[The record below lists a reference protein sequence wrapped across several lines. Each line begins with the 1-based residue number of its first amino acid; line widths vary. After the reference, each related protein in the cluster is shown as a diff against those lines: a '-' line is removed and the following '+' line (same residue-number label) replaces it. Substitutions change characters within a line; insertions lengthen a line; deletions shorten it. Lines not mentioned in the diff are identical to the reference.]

1 MFRIMESTVLVKAF
15 ALLEALAG
23 TSAGATLGEIA
34 AATQQTKPTVHRI
47 LRSLAAMGYVDHVDG
62 GRYRITDKLR
72 QLGLNCSDRNLVSR
86 ARPALESLRERTG
99 ETVNLGVLRHNRIA
113 YLLTLESAHALRRVA
128 DSDTGGGGGDPLF
141 TTALGRAIAAHL
153 PVEERD
159 RLLRIVPVERR
170 TPRTV
175 SEPAALQTILEHAR
189 RDGYAVERDQTDLG
203 VTCCSAPVF
212 AGTSVVAAIS
222 ISAPSARAEGCER
235 AWIRWLRA
243 AAAELSRS
251 LTGRE
256 RATA

>member
-23 TSAGATLGEIA
+23 TGTAATLGEIA
-34 AATQQTKPTVHRI
+34 GATRQTKPTTHRI

-72 QLGLNCSDRNLVSR
+72 QLGLQRSDRSLVAL

-99 ETVNLGVLRHNRIA
+99 ETVNLGVLRNNRVA
-113 YLLTLESAHALRRVA
+113 YLVTLESTHALRRVA
-128 DSDTGGGGGDPLF
+128 DFDTGAAGGDPLF

-153 PVEERD
+153 PVAERN
-159 RLLRIVPVERR
+159 RLLHAVPVERR

-175 SEPAALQTILEHAR
+175 TDRVALRTILEQAR
-189 RDGYAVERDQTDLG
+189 RDGYAVERDQTDVG
-203 VTCCSAPVF
+203 VTCCGAPVF
-212 AGTSVVAAIS
+212 AGKSVVAAIS
-222 ISAPSARAEGCER
+222 ISAPSARAEGYER
-235 AWIRWLRA
+235 AWVRWLRA

-251 LTGRE
+251 VTGRE
-256 RATA
+256 RASA